1 MWDKMDEIKEDMET
15 MRNNMPTL
23 EEQVLALEQQLA
35 FEKRK
40 TSSFNIY
47 KGADADGSVSISY
60 LKLKLK
66 LIYNLG
72 CTWIQNIGTEAQW

>member
-23 EEQVLALEQQLA
+23 EEQVTALEQQLA

-40 TSSFNIY
+40 TCAYNIY
-47 KGADADGSVSISY
+47 KGADADGSVS
-60 LKLKLK
+60 
-66 LIYNLG
+66 N
-72 CTWIQNIGTEAQW
+72 